1 MPTPEPASPADDARI
16 LRGLVEDLP
25 VSDILQF
32 LQVGAKSG
40 ALFLNRPSGDTAIVT
55 LRAGNIVQ
63 AIRTD
68 AYQTLGDRLIDHGW
82 ITPAQLAEGLSYM
95 RGFPGMRIGD
105 ALVDRG
111 FVERESLET
120 EVRQQIAESIEG
132 LMSWQDAQFEFRI
145 GIASFGR
152 AMAGASSDLVL
163 ADGVEPRQILLEA
176 TLLKDQHDDAS
187 SASEERPSNWFGEES
202 QAPESDAEDPEK
214 LRIAHAYLTVTE
226 ELFSASERGEMA
238 LLLLRYASEL
248 YADGGLLVR
257 KADELCLL
265 GQFGSAFRWGRDA
278 AADRSTV
285 FAIEK
290 NPLFRD
296 VVNDAR
302 PFAGPAVLDRE
313 GGISAAPADA
323 PGASA
328 SLVVPLTVLG
338 KVSLLLFC
346 RSPLSTTPDARALL
360 ALARQISLAMENLTL
375 KEIARRRA
383 PA

>member
-1 MPTPEPASPADDARI
+1 MPTPEPPAPADDARI

-32 LQVGAKSG
+32 LQVGSKSG

-82 ITPAQLAEGLSYM
+82 ITPAQLAEGLAYM

-120 EVRQQIAESIEG
+120 EVRQQIAETIEG

-176 TLLKDQHDDAS
+176 TLLKDQHDDRPR
-187 SASEERPSNWFGEES
+187 ASEESPSNWFGEES
-202 QAPESDAEDPEK
+202 PSPGADSEDPEK
-214 LRIAHAYLTVTE
+214 LRVAHAYLTVTE

-248 YADGGLLVR
+248 YGDGGLLLKR
-257 KADELCLL
+257 GEELLLL
-265 GQFGSAFRWGRDA
+265 GQFGSAFHWGSGAENGRQTIFGIDQ
-278 AADRSTV
+278 
-285 FAIEK
+285 

-302 PFAGPAVLDRE
+302 PYAGPATLDAQ
-313 GGISAAPADA
+313 GGIASAAADA

-338 KVSLLLFC
+338 HVSLLLFC